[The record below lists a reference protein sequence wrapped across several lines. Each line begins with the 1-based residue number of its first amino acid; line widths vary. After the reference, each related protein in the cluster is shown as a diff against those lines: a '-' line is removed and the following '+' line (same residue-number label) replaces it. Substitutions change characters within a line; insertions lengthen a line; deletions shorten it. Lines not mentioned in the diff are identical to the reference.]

1 MLLKELMIGVLLVT
15 LLVVLPIVLVGLWL
29 MPVMEA
35 EHLEYIQLCQDN
47 GFTELQCEL
56 RYKELEMSRSYDQV
70 YISPG
75 TGIYK

>member
-1 MLLKELMIGVLLVT
+1 MLLKELIIGVALVT
-15 LLVVLPIVLVGLWL
+15 LLVVLPIVVAVLWL
-29 MPVMEA
+29 EPVIEA

-56 RYKELEMSRSYDQV
+56 QYKELEMSRSYEQV

-75 TGIYK
+75 TGIVK